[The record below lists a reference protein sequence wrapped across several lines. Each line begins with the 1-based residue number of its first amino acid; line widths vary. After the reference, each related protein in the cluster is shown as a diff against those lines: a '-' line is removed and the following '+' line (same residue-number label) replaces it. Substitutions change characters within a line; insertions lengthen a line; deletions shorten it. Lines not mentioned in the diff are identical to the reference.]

1 MQRVI
6 EIADRHRRA
15 GHIPSPSG
23 EGIRHACVHDGWGSR
38 NLSHLSQCLLLNPDQ
53 SCAARFGARG
63 RREPDQSSLLRADR
77 RGSRE
82 SWAK

>member
-6 EIADRHRRA
+6 EIADRHHRA
-15 GHIPSPSG
+15 GDIPPPCG
-23 EGIRHACVHDGWGSR
+23 EGVRHACVHDGWVSR
-38 NLSHLSQCLLLNPDQ
+38 DLSHLSQGVSLNPDQ
-53 SCAARFGARG
+53 SSAARSAAHALPR
-63 RREPDQSSLLRADR
+63 PDQSSLLRADR